1 MHKPADAG
9 ARVKPGVIALT
20 ALAMLCFAAN
30 SLLCRLALH
39 DPSIDPASF
48 TAIRILAG
56 AATLAVLVAVRQR
69 DAPRNLT
76 TAGTWS
82 GAAALFIYAAAF
94 SFAYVSLGASV
105 GALVLFGCVQTT
117 MIAVGV
123 ARGERMAPLQ
133 ITGALLAI
141 AGLIYLLS
149 PGLSAPP
156 LAGAAL
162 MAAAGVAWGIY
173 SLIGR
178 SARNKERDPT
188 LVTAGN
194 FLRAAPMALLLLPLI
209 PLSISTHGALLAIA
223 SGAIASGI
231 GYAIWYTALKSL
243 RASEAAIV
251 QLTVPVIAAA
261 GGALLLSEA
270 LTLRLF
276 IAGITILGGVAIV
289 LTARRA

>member
-82 GAAALFIYAAAF
+82 GAAALFIYAAGF

-141 AGLIYLLS
+141 AGLVYLLS

-156 LAGAAL
+156 LVGAAL
-162 MAAAGVAWGIY
+162 MATAGVAWGIY

-194 FLRAAPMALLLLPLI
+194 FLRAAPMTLLLLPLI
-209 PLSISTHGALLAIA
+209 PLSISAHGAALAMA

>member
-1 MHKPADAG
+1 MQPS
-9 ARVKPGVIALT
+9 VIALT
-20 ALAMLCFAAN
+20 AFAMLCFAAN

-48 TAIRILAG
+48 TAIRLLSG
-56 AATLAVLVAVRQR
+56 AATLAVLAAVRQR
-69 DAPRNLT
+69 DAVRNLT
-76 TAGTWS
+76 GAGTWS

-117 MIAVGV
+117 MIAVGL
-123 ARGERMAPLQ
+123 ARGERMAPVQ
-133 ITGALLAI
+133 VAGALLAI
-141 AGLIYLLS
+141 AGLVYLLS

-156 LAGAAL
+156 LTGASLMGAA
-162 MAAAGVAWGIY
+162 GIAWGIY

-178 SARNKERDPT
+178 SARNKDRDPT

-194 FLRAAPMALLLLPLI
+194 FLRAAPMALLLLPLN

-231 GYAIWYTALKSL
+231 GYAIWYAALKSL

-261 GGALLLSEA
+261 GGALLLSEP
-270 LTLRLF
+270 LTLRLA
-276 IAGITILGGVAIV
+276 IASVTILGGVAVV

>member
-82 GAAALFIYAAAF
+82 GAAALFIYAAGF

-141 AGLIYLLS
+141 AGLVYLLS

-156 LAGAAL
+156 LSAPRSWRPPVWRGASTPSS
-162 MAAAGVAWGIY
+162 AAQRAT
-173 SLIGR
+173 
-178 SARNKERDPT
+178 RNATRHSSPPAT
-188 LVTAGN
+188 SC
-194 FLRAAPMALLLLPLI
+194 AP
-209 PLSISTHGALLAIA
+209 
-223 SGAIASGI
+223 
-231 GYAIWYTALKSL
+231 
-243 RASEAAIV
+243 
-251 QLTVPVIAAA
+251 
-261 GGALLLSEA
+261 
-270 LTLRLF
+270 
-276 IAGITILGGVAIV
+276 
-289 LTARRA
+289 RR